1 MGGVWDKVM
10 AASQTFPQNDSP
22 LVKARAFLEL
32 IKFEHTIFALPFAYL
47 GAVLAAG
54 GLPTFHQFFWVTVAM
69 ASARTLAFAIN
80 RLADRRF
87 DATNPRTAKRP
98 SVTGAIS
105 PRTISFFAVLSLLIL
120 VLAAALLNP
129 LTLLLFPGAMVF
141 LLGYSYTKR
150 FTSLAHWVLG
160 FTDGLAPM
168 GGWIA
173 VRGSI
178 FTPDDLPAWLLMFAV
193 TFWIAGFDLIYACQD
208 VEHDRRE
215 GLYSWPSRTSIASA
229 LWVAKANH
237 VLTIVLLVVL
247 GLVVPLGW
255 PYWIALVIVGGLLA
269 YENGIVKPDDLSR
282 INVAF
287 FNINSYIAVTLFV
300 GAFLA
305 LII

>member
-1 MGGVWDKVM
+1 MSTITHTSSEN
-10 AASQTFPQNDSP
+10 ASP
-22 LVKARAFLEL
+22 LAKFRAFLEL
-32 IKFEHTIFALPFAYL
+32 VKFEHTIFALPFAYL
-47 GAVLAAG
+47 GTVLAAG

-80 RLADRRF
+80 RFADRRF

-98 SVTGAIS
+98 SVTGEIS
-105 PRTISFFAVLSLLIL
+105 PRAIAFFAALSLVIL
-120 VLAAALLNP
+120 ALAAALLNP
-129 LTLLLFPGAMVF
+129 LTLILFPGAVVF

-173 VRGSI
+173 VRGSA
-178 FTPDDLPAWLLMFAV
+178 FTAEDFPAWLLMFAV

-208 VEHDRRE
+208 VEHDQHE
-215 GLYSWPSRTSIASA
+215 GLYSWPSKYGIASA
-229 LWVAKANH
+229 LRVAKLNH
-237 VLTIVLLVVL
+237 ILTMAMLVLL

-255 PYWIALVIVGGLLA
+255 PYWLALVIVVGLLA

-287 FNINSYIAVTLFV
+287 FNINSYIAITLFV
-300 GAFLA
+300 GTFLS